1 MPTEKNHVYGGLA
14 GRLASGEGG
23 PAGGASGPA
32 DRGGQTGG
40 ASVPAAT
47 ACDRSMTGGEMAG
60 PVPLTA
66 PLREFCAENMTGVR
80 AAINAGV
87 GRIEL
92 CNNLAVGGTT
102 PSAGIM
108 RQTARLAHANG
119 VSVMCMVRPR
129 GGDFEYTR
137 DEVAAMREDI
147 EVARRAGADGVVL
160 GCLRGGQLDRDLTLE
175 LVRLAQETMAGA
187 YAPMDVTF
195 HMAFDELPEDEKPD
209 AIRWLA
215 GIGVKRILTHGGAAG
230 TPIADNYERLRSY
243 VTCAEATQK
252 PSMGGLAAL
261 VGEDRSIRI
270 LPGGGITW
278 ENAREVAEALGVDEV
293 HGTRIVRM

>member
-1 MPTEKNHVYGGLA
+1 MPTEKNHVYGG
-14 GRLASGEGG
+14 
-23 PAGGASGPA
+23 
-32 DRGGQTGG
+32 
-40 ASVPAAT
+40 PAAT

-92 CNNLAVGGTT
+92 CDNLAVGGTT

-129 GGDFEYTR
+129 GGDFEYSR

-175 LVRLAQETMAGA
+175 LVHLAQETVAGA

-215 GIGVKRILTHGGAAG
+215 GIGVRRILTHGGAAG

-243 VTCAEATQK
+243 VACAEATQK

-261 VGEDRSIRI
+261 VGEDRSVRI

>member
-1 MPTEKNHVYGGLA
+1 MPTEKNHACGGGTGA
-14 GRLASGEGG
+14 ASNLASGTGA
-23 PAGGASGPA
+23 AGSL
-32 DRGGQTGG
+32 
-40 ASVPAAT
+40 AT
-47 ACDRSMTGGEMAG
+47 TVCDRSMTGGEMAG

-66 PLREFCAENMTGVR
+66 PLREFCAENMTRVR
-80 AAINAGV
+80 AAINAGI

-92 CNNLAVGGTT
+92 CDNLAVGGTT

-129 GGDFEYTR
+129 GGDFEYSR
-137 DEVAAMREDI
+137 NEAAAMREDI

-160 GCLRGGQLDRDLTLE
+160 GCLRGGHLDRDLTLE
-175 LVRLAQETMAGA
+175 LVHLAQETVAGA

-243 VTCAEATQK
+243 VACAEATQK

-261 VGEDRSIRI
+261 VGEDRSVRI
-270 LPGGGITW
+270 LPGGGVTW

>member
-1 MPTEKNHVYGGLA
+1 MPTEKNHAYGGGLA
-14 GRLASGEGG
+14 GRLAGG
-23 PAGGASGPA
+23 AGAAGGLA
-32 DRGGQTGG
+32 GGKGG
-40 ASVPAAT
+40 LAAT

-92 CNNLAVGGTT
+92 CDNLAVGGTT

-129 GGDFEYTR
+129 GGDFEYTH

-160 GCLRGGQLDRDLTLE
+160 GCLRGGHLDRDLTLE
-175 LVRLAQETMAGA
+175 LVHLAQETVAGA

-243 VTCAEATQK
+243 VVCAVATQK

-261 VGEDRSIRI
+261 VGEDRSVRI
-270 LPGGGITW
+270 LPGGGVTW
-278 ENAREVAEALGVDEV
+278 ENAREVAETLGVDEV
-293 HGTRIVRM
+293 HGTRIVCM